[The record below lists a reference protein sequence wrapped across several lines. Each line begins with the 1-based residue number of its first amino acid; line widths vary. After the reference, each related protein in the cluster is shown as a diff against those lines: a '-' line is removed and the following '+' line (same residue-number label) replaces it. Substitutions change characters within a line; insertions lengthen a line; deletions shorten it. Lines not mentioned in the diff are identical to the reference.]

1 MPNTPLEKELSC
13 IGLGLLG
20 SAMTSRLIEFGWRVR
35 GSDISLERREAFTH
49 AGGEAAE
56 SSIEAAQSSLIM
68 LSLPTSDIVGTVL
81 CEIGPELKPGTIIVD
96 TTTGRP
102 EEMETFARQLAE
114 RGVAYLDATVGGSSQ
129 LARDGEAIVMCGGE
143 RAAFDQCQS
152 LFADLASKAFYCGP
166 SGSGAR
172 MKLVVNLVLGLNR
185 AVLAEGLAFAGQLG
199 IDGGQALEVLKAG
212 PSWSRAMDHKGERML
227 TENFEP
233 QARLAQHRKDVRLIL
248 ELAGESNAAVP
259 FSSLHEEL
267 LSRLVDQGDGDLDNS
282 AIIRAFQTGGE

>member
-1 MPNTPLEKELSC
+1 
-13 IGLGLLG
+13 
-20 SAMTSRLIEFGWRVR
+20 
-35 GSDISLERREAFTH
+35 
-49 AGGEAAE
+49 
-56 SSIEAAQSSLIM
+56 
-68 LSLPTSDIVGTVL
+68 
-81 CEIGPELKPGTIIVD
+81 
-96 TTTGRP
+96 
-102 EEMETFARQLAE
+102 METFARQLAE
-114 RGVAYLDATVGGSSQ
+114 RDVAYLDATVGGSSQ

-143 RAAFDQCQS
+143 RAAFDQGQS
-152 LFADLASKAFYCGP
+152 LFADLARETFYCGP

-185 AVLAEGLAFAGQLG
+185 AVLAEGLAFARQLG

-233 QARLAQHRKDVRLIL
+233 QARLTQHRKDVRLIL
-248 ELAGESNAAVP
+248 ELASESNAAVP